1 MNNLFLFNLILIFL
15 IIISITN
22 YTSLVVRI
30 NILLGIIMLLFPY
43 PLLLHIIHLI
53 ISFQIITGWLWID
66 KIDIKLYIILLFI
79 VWVLFILRG
88 KCIINDIIKEKNKKY
103 NIGFSN
109 KQILFGIPIIIL
121 LTCTRI
127 YFNIRIIL

>member
-1 MNNLFLFNLILIFL
+1 MNDLFLFNLILFFL
-15 IIISITN
+15 IIISITK

-30 NILLGIIMLLFPY
+30 NTLIWIIMLLFPY
-43 PLLLHIIHLI
+43 PSLLHIIHLI
-53 ISFQIITGWLWID
+53 GSFQIITGWLWIEQ
-66 KIDIKLYIILLFI
+66 KDIKLYMMLLFM

-88 KCIINDIIKEKNKKY
+88 ECIVNDIIQKKNKTY

-121 LTCTRI
+121 LTCTRL
-127 YFNIRIIL
+127 YFNILE